1 MNKDRNALKAGTF
14 IIVSA
19 ILIAAIIVGIQ
30 DFGRFAQ
37 KSTQRSARFKL
48 TDDIG
53 GLRVGDEVRLGGYKV
68 GSIKSI
74 EAVGLDGPPQDAGLV
89 VTFTM
94 PQKYVLRDGAVVAV
108 QTSLTGSAVLN
119 IANLG
124 AGTEVASGV
133 AVAGQPDPKSVLF
146 TGLGDFTPR
155 LNTIMQHVQTQ
166 TLPKFEE
173 TITTATQTLA
183 EAKSKIDP
191 AYEKYAKIADNVGE
205 AMVEARGLVADSRP
219 DVRDTLA
226 NVKSATGTVKEKIPE
241 TMEKVNSVL
250 TKVETSVEKLQT
262 SLDDVKVALANT
274 KELSASA
281 KAIVV
286 GNRSKLDAV
295 FASVKATGDNLKAAS
310 SEIRRSPWRLLYKPG
325 KGEMANLNLYDA
337 ARQFAEGANDMN
349 DAATALRDALATK
362 DVDEQQL
369 QGLVDRLDKSFTSF
383 RKVETTLW
391 NKVKE

>member
-14 IIVSA
+14 IVVSA
-19 ILIAAIIVGIQ
+19 ILIAAIIIGIK
-30 DFGRFAQ
+30 DFGRFAE
-37 KSTQRSARFKL
+37 KATLRSVRFKL

-68 GSIKSI
+68 GSVKSI
-74 EAVGLDGPPQDAGLV
+74 EAVGLDGTAQDAGLTV
-89 VTFTM
+89 VFSM

-108 QTSLTGSAVLN
+108 QTMLTGSSVLN
-119 IANLG
+119 VTNLG
-124 AGTEVASGV
+124 TGPEVATGV
-133 AVAGQPDPKSVLF
+133 AVVGQPDPKSALF

-155 LNTIMQHVQTQ
+155 LNALM
-166 TLPKFEE
+166 PKVEE

-183 EAKSKIDP
+183 EAKSKIGP
-191 AYEKYAKIADNVGE
+191 AYEKYAVIADTAGE
-205 AMVEARGLVADSRP
+205 TMVEARGLVADSRP
-219 DVRDTLA
+219 DVRETLA
-226 NVKSATGTVKEKIPE
+226 NVKSATGTVKEKIPQ
-241 TMEKVNSVL
+241 TMEKVNALL
-250 TKVETSVEKLQT
+250 TKVETSVDKLQG

-281 KAIVV
+281 KAVVV

-369 QGLVDRLDKSFTSF
+369 QGLVDRLEKSFTSF
-383 RKVETTLW
+383 RKVETSLW
-391 NKVKE
+391 DKVKVNE